1 MTFLDKPRIHRLP
14 GLVARIDGNA
24 LPPRAPL
31 PAFHGR
37 RTQTRNVG
45 LPAFA

>member
-1 MTFLDKPRIHRLP
+1 MTFLAKSRIHRLP

-31 PAFHGR
+31 QAFHGR
-37 RTQTRNVG
+37 RTPTRNVN

>member
-1 MTFLDKPRIHRLP
+1 MTFLDKSRIHRLP
-14 GLVARIDGNA
+14 GLVARIDGNV

-37 RTQTRNVG
+37 RTMTRSAG